1 MAQFDRIYKYKSMF
15 KRNSLLTKQ
24 AILKELEISE
34 ATFKRDLDK
43 MRDFYHYHIDYDRYE
58 NAYKLMNPD
67 DSYELPGLMFTQ
79 KELLALLSVQ
89 NMISELEPGLLGPR
103 LMPLHERLS

>member
-15 KRNSLLTKQ
+15 KRNRLLSKQ

-43 MRDFYHYHIDYDRYE
+43 MRDF
-58 NAYKLMNPD
+58 
-67 DSYELPGLMFTQ
+67 
-79 KELLALLSVQ
+79 
-89 NMISELEPGLLGPR
+89 
-103 LMPLHERLS
+103 

>member
-1 MAQFDRIYKYKSMF
+1 MAQFDRIYKYKLMF
-15 KRNSLLTKQ
+15 KRNRLLTKQ

-43 MRDFYHYHIDYDRYE
+43 MRDFYHYHIDYDRFE
-58 NAYKLMNPD
+58 NAYKLINPD

-79 KELLALLSVQ
+79 KELLASNSFWV
-89 NMISELEPGLLGPR
+89 NINPGSSYESSGLINL
-103 LMPLHERLS
+103 